1 MTNTSVM
8 VVDRGREPASHGGC
22 QAYAHAQCPPE
33 VHVMRGSPIKT
44 DGNPSAYEPHEIAVA
59 CDCSADHS
67 DEDRGQRLIDT
78 LVKERFL
85 DRLKGCLLVS
95 QWSKHPTGSGRSW
108 GDTDASR

>member
-1 MTNTSVM
+1 MS
-8 VVDRGREPASHGGC
+8 
-22 QAYAHAQCPPE
+22 
-33 VHVMRGSPIKT
+33 SPTKA
-44 DGNPSAYEPHEIAVA
+44 DHDLSAFDACEIAVA
-59 CDCSADHS
+59 CDFSTDHS
-67 DEDRGQRLIDT
+67 DEDRGQSLIDA